1 MVTVLSITIPFFA
14 IIFLGTAFSV
24 KKIFNDENAKILTKF
39 ALYVTLP
46 PFFFINIL
54 KASTNNNI
62 FNWDFIVR
70 FEIISLLLLCLSFL
84 ISFVIL
90 NNNKKKSSL
99 FALNST
105 YPNYGYMGL
114 PLSILAFGEI
124 ASIPISLILL
134 VDTFVLLIFTSFFAT
149 DSNNNNLLNKFY
161 LILIQMFKNPLLLAV
176 TLGLIF
182 IIFNIKINSVIFK
195 FLDVLSYAATP
206 TALFAI
212 GINLYNRIE
221 KNALIQLTIITTFKL
236 IIHPIILFSVFYFF
250 PTNNIPDVWIKVAI
264 LCSCLPIAGNVFA
277 MSIYYNTF
285 VKITSSSILITTVLS
300 TFTVPI
306 VLYLLL

>member
-1 MVTVLSITIPFFA
+1 MGTVLSITIPFFA

-24 KKIFNDENAKILTKF
+24 RKTFNSENAKILTKF

-46 PFFFINIL
+46 PFMFINIL
-54 KASTNNNI
+54 KASTNSDI
-62 FNWDFIVR
+62 FNWHFIIR
-70 FEIISLLLLCLSFL
+70 FEIISLLLLSLSFL

-90 NNNKKKSSL
+90 NNNKKESSL

-105 YPNYGYMGL
+105 YPNYGYMGI

-134 VDTFVLLIFTSFFAT
+134 IDTLVLLIFTSFFST
-149 DSNNNNLLNKFY
+149 HSKKNNLINESF
-161 LILIQMFKNPLLLAV
+161 LILIQMLKNPILLAAFF
-176 TLGLIF
+176 GLIF
-182 IIFNIKINSVIFK
+182 VILDISIYNIIYK
-195 FLDVLSYAATP
+195 FLEILSYAATP

-221 KNALIQLTIITTFKL
+221 NNVINQITIITLLKL
-236 IIHPIILFSVFYFF
+236 VIHPILLFSIFYFF
-250 PTNNIPDVWIKVAI
+250 PTSNVPDLWIKVAI
-264 LCSCLPIAGNVFA
+264 LCSCLPVAGNVFA
-277 MSIYYNTF
+277 MSIYYDTF
-285 VKITSSSILITTVLS
+285 VKITSSSILVTTVLS

-306 VLYLLL
+306 ILFLLL